1 MQRGYYWLSILCL
14 VTFLGTVVVAQ
25 DAEPEAP
32 APAAPA
38 APPPAA
44 VAPAPA
50 LAPAPAPAL
59 PKADAKAAD
68 AKAAAAAEED
78 DHLIT
83 MDFQDVD
90 LPVLVKFVSE
100 ITGKN
105 FILDERVKGKITII
119 SPSKITVDE
128 AYTVFQSVLQV
139 KGFTTVPSGSVIK
152 IVQAQEAKS
161 TTLDTVLP
169 DRKFAA
175 TDEFITKLMKL
186 QNVDANNILAI
197 VQPLVSANG
206 LLVAYAATNTIII
219 IDSASNI
226 ARISK
231 IIGELDV
238 VGSEEQTE
246 VIRLSY
252 AFAAELAGIVAQVL
266 EEQSGGAVISP
277 AAPAQAPGAAR
288 PPGGRRA
295 NQPAAA
301 PGAAAA
307 PQQGGTGENA
317 FKIIPEERTNSLI
330 VVAGAIQMRR
340 IRDLIVRLDVP
351 VPLGTGRIHVYHL
364 KYANAFEVVPVLGDL
379 IGSSGGGIGGIGGGL
394 AGRGLASSTAFRGGR
409 LGQRGDFAGQL
420 SGLGGGGFGGLG
432 ASNFGSGGFGA
443 SGSLRGGIGSR
454 GQRGGLA
461 GGALGVGRGGAGS
474 LGGGLG
480 GGSVSAAAPGG
491 GEFEGDV
498 RVTADPSTNALIINA
513 SPQDYETLKRVI
525 ELLDTR
531 RRQVFVEA
539 MILEV
544 RLEKTRSLGIEM
556 QGAAGLGSGVGIGK
570 VDFGQSLTAISN
582 PIQFATLTG
591 LVAGAASNQ
600 TIRLPDGSVV
610 PAQSVILRAAQSDT
624 DVNVLSA
631 PNILTTDNQEA
642 EIVVGQNLPFVASRS
657 TSEVNLNNQFQT
669 IERRDVG
676 VTLRITPQISEGGMV
691 RLDIF
696 QEVSAVIRNPI
707 AGLDPN
713 IVGPSTT
720 IRSATTTVV
729 VREGQ
734 TVVIGGLIS
743 DDISNSTSK
752 VPFLSEI
759 PVLGNLFKSTQA
771 DRGKI
776 NLLIFLTPH
785 IVRGPRDHRDLSI
798 DRKDR
803 IRAFMDEQHIPNKR
817 REQLDGPEWNPDLP
831 PDVRE
836 EDEGGPDPEGQRGA
850 SDIPEPAS
858 AAAPDLAGTQY
869 AKAEEFQVDIAPQA
883 VRYVLLAP
891 VSSRGQAPEGLRTTS
906 GLLAVE
912 IPPDSRLTTLFR
924 KGGNY
929 RFQTA
934 GYEGIYQCL
943 EAYTSPQEAL
953 LVYPEGL
960 PVDAEAGEYLSWRQF
975 EDATTTNVAA
985 WTALN

>member
-1 MQRGYYWLSILCL
+1 MQRGRCWLSVVCL
-14 VTFLGTVVVAQ
+14 ATLFSGVDVAAQ
-25 DAEPEAP
+25 EEPPE
-32 APAAPA
+32 

-44 VAPAPA
+44 APATPA
-50 LAPAPAPAL
+50 AAPAQPELTRPSA
-59 PKADAKAAD
+59 
-68 AKAAAAAEED
+68 ED

-90 LPVLVKFVSE
+90 LPVLVKFISE

-139 KGFTTVPSGSVIK
+139 KGFTTVPAGSVIK

-161 TTLDTVLP
+161 NTLDTVLP
-169 DRKFAA
+169 GQPGSV
-175 TDEFITKLMKL
+175 TDEFITKLMPLK
-186 QNVDANNILAI
+186 NVEANNILAI
-197 VQPLVSANG
+197 IQPLVSANG
-206 LLVAYAATNTIII
+206 LLVAYGATNTLIL

-226 ARISK
+226 ARIGQ
-231 IIGELDV
+231 IVRELDV
-238 VGSEEQTE
+238 EGSEQQTE
-246 VIRLSY
+246 VIRLNY
-252 AFAAELAGIVAQVL
+252 AFAAEIAAIIAQVL
-266 EEQSGGAVISP
+266 EEAATATTVTP
-277 AAPAQAPGAAR
+277 ASAPGQSSAR
-288 PPGGRRA
+288 SPGSRRSQSTPPAG
-295 NQPAAA
+295 QPAASS
-301 PGAAAA
+301 
-307 PQQGGTGENA
+307 QGGTGESA
-317 FKIIPEERTNSLI
+317 FKIIPEERTNALI
-330 VVAGAIQMRR
+330 VVAGALQMRR
-340 IRDLIVRLDVP
+340 IKDLIARLDVP
-351 VPLGTGRIHVYHL
+351 IPLGTGRIHVYHL
-364 KYANAFEVVPVLGDL
+364 KYANAFEVVPVLADL
-379 IGSSGGGIGGIGGGL
+379 IGGGGGGIGGLAGGL
-394 AGRGLASSTAFRGGR
+394 AGRSLASSTAFRGGR
-409 LGQRGDFAGQL
+409 LGQRGDLAGQL
-420 SGLGGGGFGGLG
+420 SGFGASGFGTFG
-432 ASNFGSGGFGA
+432 SNSGFGSGGFGA

-454 GQRGGLA
+454 GQRGGGAFGL
-461 GGALGVGRGGAGS
+461 GGPGVGRGTIGGAG
-474 LGGGLG
+474 GGT
-480 GGSVSAAAPGG
+480 VSAAAPGG

-498 RVTADPSTNALIINA
+498 RVTADPSTNALIVNA
-513 SPQDYETLKRVI
+513 SPQDFETLKRVI

-544 RLEKTRSLGIEM
+544 RLVKTRSLGIEL
-556 QGAAGLGSGVGIGK
+556 QGATGLGNGIGFGR
-570 VDFGQSLTAISN
+570 VDFSQSITALSN
-582 PIQFATLTG
+582 PVQFATLGG
-591 LVAGAASNQ
+591 LIAAAASNQ
-600 TIRLPDGSVV
+600 TIRLPDGTVI
-610 PAQSVILRAAQSDT
+610 PAQVALLRAAQSDT

-752 VPFLSEI
+752 VPFISNI

-771 DRGKI
+771 DREKI
-776 NLLIFLTPH
+776 NLLIFLTPN
-785 IVRGPRDHRDLSI
+785 IVRGPRDHRDLSLTRR
-798 DRKDR
+798 DKVK
-803 IRAFMDEQHIPNKR
+803 AFMEEQHIPNKR
-817 REQLDGPEWNPDLP
+817 REQIDTPAWNPDLP
-831 PDVRE
+831 PDKTD
-836 EDEGGPDPEGQRGA
+836 EDDEDVIDGDGDRPA
-850 SDIPEPAS
+850 SDRPPTAM
-858 AAAPDLAGTQY
+858 APLAH
-869 AKAEEFQVDIAPQA
+869 AEEVVRAEEIAPVEDIVAEPPPQA
-883 VRYVLLAP
+883 VRYVLLA
-891 VSSRGQAPEGLRTTS
+891 SFSTRGTPPEGLQTSS
-906 GLLAVE
+906 GLVAVE
-912 IPPDSRLTTLFR
+912 LPIDSELTTLFQ
-924 KGGNY
+924 KGGSY
-929 RFQTA
+929 RFQIT
-934 GYEGIYQCL
+934 GFEGLYQCL
-943 EAYTSPQEAL
+943 EAYTTPQEAL

-960 PVDAEAGEYLSWRQF
+960 PVNPEAGEYLHWRQF
-975 EDATTTNVAA
+975 EDATSSNVAA